1 MRNVPFLVAA
11 IMASTV
17 LAAVGDGQGN
27 ILCIREN
34 FPKSFFYRLSYLA
47 GRKAF
52 FVRVWGNDD
61 FHNFVA

>member
-1 MRNVPFLVAA
+1 MFLSLVAA

-17 LAAVGDGQGN
+17 PSPPSATGRETY
-27 ILCIREN
+27 CIREN

>member
-1 MRNVPFLVAA
+1 MFL
-11 IMASTV
+11 SLGGGNHGFHRP